1 MTVLAAP
8 SEAPA
13 FELPRFGRLVRH
25 AVPRVFEG
33 MILPVAVFYVGMIL
47 SGITGGIV
55 VAVAWVYGGVVW
67 RLARRRAVPG
77 AVLLAAGTVTV
88 RAVLALLSGSA
99 VIFFLQ
105 PTLGVFCAS
114 AGFLA
119 TARLRR
125 PLAQRV
131 AEDLVPLPEH
141 VIERPVMR
149 RFFARQSLVW
159 GCAQFG
165 NASLSL
171 WLLLSQTIQ
180 TYLIVRTAAVAVLL
194 SGAALLTLIDFRW
207 CLRALQRDT
216 SAGI

>member
-1 MTVLAAP
+1 MTVLAA
-8 SEAPA
+8 SFEAPA

-25 AVPRVFEG
+25 AVPRVIEG
-33 MILPVAVFYVGMIL
+33 MILPVAVFYVGMIV
-47 SGITGGIV
+47 SGVTGGIV
-55 VAVAWVYGGVVW
+55 LAVAWVYAGVAW

-77 AVLLAAGTVTV
+77 ALLLAAGTVTV

-119 TARLRR
+119 TVRVRR
-125 PLAQRV
+125 PLVRRV

-141 VIERPVMR
+141 VTEHAVMR
-149 RFFARQSLVW
+149 SFYTRQSLLW

-171 WLLLSQTIQ
+171 WLLLSQSLQ
-180 TYLIVRTAAVAVLL
+180 TYLIVRTSAVAVLL
-194 SGAALLTLIDFRW
+194 SAAALLTLVDFRLS
-207 CLRALQRDT
+207 LRALRT
-216 SAGI
+216 S